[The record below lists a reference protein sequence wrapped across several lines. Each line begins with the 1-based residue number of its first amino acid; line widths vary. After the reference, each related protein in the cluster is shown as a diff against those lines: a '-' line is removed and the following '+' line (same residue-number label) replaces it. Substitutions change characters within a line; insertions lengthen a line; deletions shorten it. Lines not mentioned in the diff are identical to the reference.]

1 MNNFPLIFIILLI
14 ITMTTSTSIAAN
26 DNLISQTKQHVKDML
41 KDPESAQ
48 FKDVKVAINSKGEK
62 TVCGQVNSKNSYGG
76 YTGFKS
82 FYVKNNNGLI
92 YFEDDLNY
100 KLAGC
105 EGKNSEIEARI
116 KIEQENLNQIVNTIC
131 FNQTQ
136 FIEDIIRN
144 RNTVEFAYAQANVS
158 LEQKLKSLNIEQY
171 SLPKEE
177 YLEGLNRIQSDPL
190 KVKVLKKSNYLERH
204 NALSEIRKSC
214 WEKHEAEVRKLLK

>member
-1 MNNFPLIFIILLI
+1 MNNFPLISTILLT
-14 ITMTTSTSIAAN
+14 ITITTSTSIAAN
-26 DNLISQTKQHVKDML
+26 DNLISQTKQHVKNTL

-48 FKDVKVAINSKGEK
+48 FKDVKVAINIKGDK
-62 TVCGQVNSKNSYGG
+62 TVCGQVNAKNSYGG

-82 FYVKNNNGLI
+82 FYVKNNNGLVH
-92 YFEDDLNY
+92 FEDDLNY

-105 EGKNSEIEARI
+105 EGKNSEAETR
-116 KIEQENLNQIVNTIC
+116 KKLEQENLNQIVNTIC

-144 RNTVEFAYAQANVS
+144 RKTVEFAYAQANVS

-177 YLEGLNRIQSDPL
+177 YLEGLSRIQADPV
-190 KVKVLKKSNYLERH
+190 KVKTLKKSGYIVRH
-204 NALSEIRKSC
+204 NALSEIRESC
-214 WEKHEAEVRKLLK
+214 WEKHEPEARKLLK